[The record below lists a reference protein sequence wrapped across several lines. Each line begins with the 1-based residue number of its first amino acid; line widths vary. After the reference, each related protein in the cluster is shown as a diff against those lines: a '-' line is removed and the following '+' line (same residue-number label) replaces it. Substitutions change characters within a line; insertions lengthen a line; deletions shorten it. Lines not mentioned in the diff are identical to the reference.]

1 MSIFTWGNK
10 KIQNLNVLSMGILKI
25 CLISLSLMIA
35 VLVPQVL
42 LLEWYWYGII
52 FLISYIYILV
62 VIFKK

>member
-1 MSIFTWGNK
+1 MGLKKWANNK
-10 KIQNLNVLSMGILKI
+10 ISKLTILDIGILKI
-25 CLISLSLMIA
+25 CVIGFALMIA

-52 FLISYIYILV
+52 FLISYAYIMV

>member
-1 MSIFTWGNK
+1 MSIFEWGNK
-10 KIQNLNVLSMGILKI
+10 KIQKLNVLSMGVLKI

-42 LLEWYWYGII
+42 LLDWYWYGII
-52 FLISYIYILV
+52 FLVSYIYILV

>member
-10 KIQNLNVLSMGILKI
+10 KIQKLNVLSMGILKI

-62 VIFKK
+62 AIFKK